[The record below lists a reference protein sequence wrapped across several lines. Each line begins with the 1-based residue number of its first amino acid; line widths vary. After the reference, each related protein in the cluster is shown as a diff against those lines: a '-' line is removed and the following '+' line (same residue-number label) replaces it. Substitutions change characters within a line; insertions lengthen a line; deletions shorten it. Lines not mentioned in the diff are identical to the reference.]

1 MATDAEEGG
10 HYDKPGRQKGNI
22 SLSHTQLDRKI
33 KQVGSGEEL
42 PVYAERKK
50 GVYEKVV
57 LEAWESED
65 G

>member
-22 SLSHTQLDRKI
+22 SLSHTQLDRN
-33 KQVGSGEEL
+33 
-42 PVYAERKK
+42 AERKK